1 LEVARG
7 AHATQ
12 ALALRERL
20 RCAEEEMKNHDRYLR
35 CAIGAAKEA
44 GRIQMEHLNHSHPVE
59 YKGEFNPVTEVDRL
73 CEQAI
78 VRAILR
84 DFPDHDILTEESPFE
99 GKGSPWRWI
108 IDPLD
113 GTTNY
118 FHRFPF
124 FCVSIGLEVEGEVRL
139 GVVYI
144 PTLDELFHAEKG
156 KGAYLNGNR
165 ISVSRA
171 GDLNR
176 SFLCTGFP
184 YDVRDHVDFYL
195 RFFKGFLI
203 RCFAIRR
210 PGSAAI
216 DLCYLAAGRFDG
228 FWELK
233 LHAWDVAAASLMITE
248 AGGRVTDFQG
258 SSFNI
263 YSEEALASNGLIHEA
278 MLQVIREMN
287 HRT

>member
-1 LEVARG
+1 MHGE
-7 AHATQ
+7 
-12 ALALRERL
+12 
-20 RCAEEEMKNHDRYLR
+20 RCAGETVKNDDRYLQ

-44 GRIQMEHLNHSHPVE
+44 GRIQMAHLNRFYGVE
-59 YKGEFNPVTEVDRL
+59 YKDEFNPVTEVDRL

-78 VRAILR
+78 VQGILR
-84 DFPDHDILTEESPFE
+84 DFPDHDILTEESPFQ

-108 IDPLD
+108 VDPLD

-118 FHRFPF
+118 LHGFPF

-139 GVVYI
+139 GVVFI
-144 PTLDELFHAEKG
+144 PTLDELFYAEKG

-165 ISVSRA
+165 ISVSRT
-171 GDLNR
+171 GDLNK

-195 RFFKGFLI
+195 SFFRGFLT
-203 RCFAIRR
+203 RCFALRR

-233 LHAWDVAAASLMITE
+233 LHAWDVAAGSLMITE
-248 AGGRVTDFQG
+248 AGGQVTAFDGQ
-258 SSFNI
+258 SFSIYAENI
-263 YSEEALASNGLIHEA
+263 LASNGSIHKA
-278 MLQVIREMN
+278 MRRVIADIQSN
-287 HRT
+287 QI